1 MDTCV
6 QDQILE
12 LEDEKDDDDDEKEGK
27 KNQRLV
33 FVSHFVTFFEMCS

>member
-6 QDQILE
+6 QDQTLE
-12 LEDEKDDDDDEKEGK
+12 LEDEKDDDDEKEGK

-33 FVSHFVTFFEMCS
+33 FVSHFVTSFEMCS